1 MTHIRNACI
10 GLAGIVL
17 AAAFLILSVTLGAH
31 P

>member
-1 MTHIRNACI
+1 MTRIRNACV

-17 AAAFLILSVTLGAH
+17 AAAILALSVCLGAH